1 MAEFNVNAL
10 QAMIHHVTRKYAM
23 HPHKLG
29 SVKLYKVLWWA
40 EVRSLRLR
48 GEQIAGEVFHKEE
61 FGPFSIQLN
70 EVVRE
75 LVSAGKLTFHKA
87 EQGFENLHPNNGDG
101 SIAILHA
108 GCSSIT

>member
-40 EVRSLRLR
+40 EARSLRLR
-48 GEQIAGEVFHKEE
+48 GEQIAGETVDTPLLEAE
-61 FGPFSIQLN
+61 S
-70 EVVRE
+70 ERT
-75 LVSAGKLTFHKA
+75 SAALRR
-87 EQGFENLHPNNGDG
+87 
-101 SIAILHA
+101 
-108 GCSSIT
+108 